1 MLKLKQYLHK
11 VVLVPVGVFVIWRA
25 LFGLYFL
32 YYSVRMIPYAA
43 EIYGNN
49 GLVSNIVFNW
59 TYGLFPTIFSII
71 STQGFIVGIH
81 VLLALLGIL
90 LSCGVFPRLTP
101 LLIWYIQTS
110 LYNRNNL
117 TDDPSQAFVGLL
129 LLTLALIPSQPK
141 LLTRSKKDIQIP
153 FFVFFGPI
161 FVFCVAFTVSAI
173 DKITSISWGN
183 GTAFWQMLHLGIA
196 RHTNLV
202 EWLIVHQNITHIVS
216 YVAVLTQFVCLPFFL
231 IGKYRWSLVIN
242 FLSFSIM
249 FVLFDLNQVI
259 YGMLFFYSFFLLN
272 MNWSYCRQMVGR
284 WLPIKRYSFLPT
296 HFEKGQAKK

>member
-1 MLKLKQYLHK
+1 M
-11 VVLVPVGVFVIWRA
+11 
-25 LFGLYFL
+25 
-32 YYSVRMIPYAA
+32 
-43 EIYGNN
+43 
-49 GLVSNIVFNW
+49 
-59 TYGLFPTIFSII
+59 
-71 STQGFIVGIH
+71 
-81 VLLALLGIL
+81 LALLGIL

-141 LLTRSKKDIQIP
+141 LLTRSKKDIEIP

-173 DKITSISWGN
+173 DKITSVSWGN

-196 RHTNLV
+196 RHIDLV

-216 YVAVLTQFVCLPFFL
+216 YVAVLTQFVCLPFF
-231 IGKYRWSLVIN
+231 
-242 FLSFSIM
+242 
-249 FVLFDLNQVI
+249 
-259 YGMLFFYSFFLLN
+259 
-272 MNWSYCRQMVGR
+272 
-284 WLPIKRYSFLPT
+284 
-296 HFEKGQAKK
+296 